1 MTNTKDCIMII
12 HVLYYAS
19 FGTYVTPHSYSLVI
33 GVVTLAQ
40 DTALR
45 VLMSALRSH

>member
-19 FGTYVTPHSYSLVI
+19 FGTYATPHSLVI

-45 VLMSALRSH
+45 VCMSALRTH